1 MKKILIIDDDIE
13 FVNAVKILL
22 ESSNYRVITAG
33 NTQKGIEL
41 IKKESPDL
49 IVLDVMMDTM
59 DEGFQFS
66 YKLRADENFKKIP
79 ILMVTAVSEKSGF
92 KFSPQ
97 QDNVDQN
104 WIPVDDFIEKP
115 IQSENFLKKVA
126 KLLKES

>member
-22 ESSNYRVITAG
+22 ESNNYRVVTAG
-33 NTQKGIEL
+33 NTRKGMEL
-41 IKKESPDL
+41 IDKEKPDL

-66 YKLRADENFKKIP
+66 YKLRADKNLKNIP
-79 ILMVTAVSEKSGF
+79 ILMITAVSEKSGF

-97 QDNVDQN
+97 QDNVDQT

-115 IQSENFLKKVA
+115 IQSEDFLKKVA